1 MATPWNDF
9 DLPVVG
15 ADADVWGG
23 KINAILTAI
32 DVLLSS
38 PANTIKGN
46 NTGAQAAT
54 DDLTV
59 AEVTAML
66 NPFQGVGV
74 GNTKGLVPAPG
85 GSDNYRVLTGS
96 GGFVR
101 YVGRAF
107 GCVITTTSVNGSQ
120 PTLSG
125 VSNVASVSTVATV
138 GSVSTVTLTF
148 SEALPD
154 ANYSVHAQCPNYTI
168 PTGYDNK
175 TTNTVKISWNGN
187 PGEVSVSG
195 F

>member
-1 MATPWNDF
+1 MSSLVLANDP
-9 DLPVVG
+9 L
-15 ADADVWGG
+15 A
-23 KINAILTAI
+23 
-32 DVLLSS
+32 VLDGHLRQTSS
-38 PANTIKGN
+38 QRP
-46 NTGAQAAT
+46 
-54 DDLTV
+54 
-59 AEVTAML
+59 
-66 NPFQGVGV
+66 
-74 GNTKGLVPAPG
+74 
-85 GSDNYRVLTGS
+85 R
-96 GGFVR
+96 
-101 YVGRAF
+101 
-107 GCVITTTSVNGSQ
+107 SQ